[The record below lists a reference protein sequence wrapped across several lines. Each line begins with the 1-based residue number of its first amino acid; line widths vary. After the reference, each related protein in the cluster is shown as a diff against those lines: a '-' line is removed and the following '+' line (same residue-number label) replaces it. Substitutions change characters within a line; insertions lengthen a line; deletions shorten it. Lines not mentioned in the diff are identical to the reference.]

1 MQPISL
7 HYSQHSLYPLLSQP
21 ACSSSSPI
29 EVSRRC
35 THRTSSPSSAT
46 AAPTEP
52 YPSSHQHRPHR
63 QPQHRWEHRLPAR
76 NRQIF
81 PLQPATGHGL
91 PHQHRRDRASLIDCL
106 WCFLGF
112 AGDIV
117 SHRRR
122 GREEGMKLWL
132 TPAWLRLQQ
141 RCVGPPVTVACGETH
156 RHCSKAQKPSSVLF
170 PQIPGGFGFFRGC
183 FVICK
188 LFNVI
193 LFSFLNF
200 YNL

>member
-1 MQPISL
+1 VQPISL

-76 NRQIF
+76 SRQIF

-112 AGDIV
+112 AGDVV
-117 SHRRR
+117 SHRQR
-122 GREEGMKLWL
+122 GREEGGWSCDWPLL
-132 TPAWLRLQQ
+132 GCVSGSGAWVRQWRWRVGRRTATVQ
-141 RCVGPPVTVACGETH
+141 RPRNLPQY
-156 RHCSKAQKPSSVLF
+156 CSRRFQEALDFLGAVL
-170 PQIPGGFGFFRGC
+170 
-183 FVICK
+183 
-188 LFNVI
+188 
-193 LFSFLNF
+193 
-200 YNL
+200 